1 MQHAVLKNEILMHLR
16 VLKKTKKDVS
26 LHDPIGQ
33 DKEGNEISLIDILK
47 SESEDVIDMIQL
59 SMELEKN

>member
-1 MQHAVLKNEILMHLR
+1 MHLR
-16 VLKKTKKDVS
+16 TKENEKDVS

-59 SMELEKN
+59 SMELEN

>member
-1 MQHAVLKNEILMHLR
+1 MFHF
-16 VLKKTKKDVS
+16 TS
-26 LHDPIGQ
+26 IGQ

-59 SMELEKN
+59 SMELEKLKSISIF